1 MEPALL
7 EVMEAKL
14 NLTRRQ
20 VLYSAPFALA
30 GLPSIFALF
39 GCGDSSQFEQTTQAA
54 AGSQQPTEED
64 QQINETLEQLHDE
77 HEGEISSYMQT
88 ANIGETV
95 ALANMD
101 VEVTVTNYITGEEIK
116 TKMPDFVPWDGTL
129 EVSIDGASTYESIQ
143 DAASA
148 ESLGTII
155 KSAPTSGQSAFILV
169 VHMTLTYVDATSRR
183 DDGLFNTDAFNPTY
197 TLADAAYPASFRSA
211 IASFDGAVEEAKTN
225 EKLLDCFSLN
235 VGETKS
241 LTAGWWVD
249 GDCDMSTLQIRP
261 SLSATDQGPIIFDLG
276 LSDSDAPAV

>member
-1 MEPALL
+1 MESALL

-20 VLYSAPFALA
+20 VLYSASLALA
-30 GLPSIFALF
+30 GLPSMLALF
-39 GCGDSSQFEQTTQAA
+39 GCGDSSQPEQATQ
-54 AGSQQPTEED
+54 GVSGGQQPTEED
-64 QQINETLEQLHDE
+64 RQTYETLERKRAE
-77 HEGEISSYMQT
+77 YEEEASSYMQT
-88 ANIGETV
+88 VSIGETV

-101 VEVTVTNYITGEEIK
+101 VDITVINQITGEEIQTK
-116 TKMPDFVPWDGTL
+116 TPDFVAWDGTL
-129 EVSIDGASTYESIQ
+129 EVSIDGVRAYESIQ
-143 DAASA
+143 DAALA
-148 ESLGTII
+148 EPLGTII
-155 KSAPTSGQSAFILV
+155 KSAPASGQRAFALV
-169 VHMTLTYVDATSRR
+169 VHMTLTNVDAVSRR

-197 TLADAAYPASFRSA
+197 TLTDAAYPASLRSA

-225 EKLLDCFSLN
+225 ERLSDCFSLN
-235 VGETKS
+235 VGETRS

>member
-1 MEPALL
+1 MET
-7 EVMEAKL
+7 KL

-20 VLYSAPFALA
+20 VFYSVPLALT

-39 GCGDSSQFEQTTQAA
+39 GCGDSSQFEQTTRAA

-64 QQINETLEQLHDE
+64 RQINETLEQLHDE
-77 HEGEISSYMQT
+77 HEEEISSYMQT
-88 ANIGETV
+88 VNIGETF

-101 VEVTVTNYITGEEIK
+101 VEITVTSYITGEKIK
-116 TKMPDFVPWDGTL
+116 AKMPDFVAWDGTL
-129 EVSIDGASTYESIQ
+129 EVSIDGASAYESIQ

-148 ESLGTII
+148 ESLGSII
-155 KSAPTSGQSAFILV
+155 KSAPASGQSAFILV
-169 VHMTLTYVDATSRR
+169 VHMTLTNVDAVSRR

-197 TLADAAYPASFRSA
+197 TLTDAVYPASFRSA

-225 EKLLDCFSLN
+225 EKLSDCFSLN
-235 VGETKS
+235 VGEAKS

-249 GDCDMSTLQIRP
+249 GGCDMSTLQIRP

>member
-1 MEPALL
+1 MGT
-7 EVMEAKL
+7 KL

-20 VLYSAPFALA
+20 VLYSASLALA
-30 GLPSIFALF
+30 GLPSMLALF

-54 AGSQQPTEED
+54 SGSQQPTEED
-64 QQINETLEQLHDE
+64 RQINETLEQLHDE
-77 HEGEISSYMQT
+77 HEEEISSYMQT
-88 ANIGETV
+88 ASIGETF

-101 VEVTVTNYITGEEIK
+101 VDITVINQITGEEIQ
-116 TKMPDFVPWDGTL
+116 TKMPDFVAWDGTL
-129 EVSIDGASTYESIQ
+129 EVSIDGVRAYESIQ
-143 DAASA
+143 DAALA
-148 ESLGTII
+148 EPLGTII
-155 KSAPTSGQSAFILV
+155 KSAPASGQRAFALV
-169 VHMTLTYVDATSRR
+169 VHMTLTNVDAVSRR

-197 TLADAAYPASFRSA
+197 TLTDAAYPAPFRSA

-225 EKLLDCFSLN
+225 EKLSDCFSLN
-235 VGETKS
+235 VGETRS

>member
-1 MEPALL
+1 MET
-7 EVMEAKL
+7 KL

-20 VLYSAPFALA
+20 VFYSVPLALT

-39 GCGDSSQFEQTTQAA
+39 GCGDSSQFEQTTRAA

-64 QQINETLEQLHDE
+64 RQINETLEQLHDE
-77 HEGEISSYMQT
+77 HEEEISSYMQT

-101 VEVTVTNYITGEEIK
+101 VEVTVTNYITGEKIK
-116 TKMPDFVPWDGTL
+116 AKMPDFVAWDGTL
-129 EVSIDGASTYESIQ
+129 DVSIDGASTYESIQ

-155 KSAPTSGQSAFILV
+155 KSAPASGQSAFILV
-169 VHMTLTYVDATSRR
+169 VHMTLTNVDAVSRR

-197 TLADAAYPASFRSA
+197 TLTDAVYPASFRSA

-225 EKLLDCFSLN
+225 EKLSDCFSLN
-235 VGETKS
+235 VGEAKS

-249 GDCDMSTLQIRP
+249 GDCDVSTLQIRP

>member
-1 MEPALL
+1 MET
-7 EVMEAKL
+7 KL

-54 AGSQQPTEED
+54 SGSQQPTEED
-64 QQINETLEQLHDE
+64 RQINETLEQLHDG
-77 HEGEISSYMQT
+77 HEEEISSYMQT
-88 ANIGETV
+88 ASIGETF

-101 VEVTVTNYITGEEIK
+101 VEITVTNYITGEEIK

-129 EVSIDGASTYESIQ
+129 EVLIDGVRTYESIQ
-143 DAASA
+143 DAALA
-148 ESLGTII
+148 EPLGTII
-155 KSAPTSGQSAFILV
+155 KSAPASGQRAFALV
-169 VHMTLTYVDATSRR
+169 VHMTLTNVDAVSRR

-197 TLADAAYPASFRSA
+197 TLTDAAYPASFRSA

-225 EKLLDCFSLN
+225 EKLSDCFSLN
-235 VGETKS
+235 PGETKF

>member
-1 MEPALL
+1 MET
-7 EVMEAKL
+7 KL

-20 VLYSAPFALA
+20 VLYSVPFALA

-39 GCGDSSQFEQTTQAA
+39 GCGDNSQFEQTTQAA
-54 AGSQQPTEED
+54 SGSQQPTEED
-64 QQINETLEQLHDE
+64 RRINETLEQLHDG
-77 HEGEISSYMQT
+77 HEEEISSYMQT
-88 ANIGETV
+88 ASIGETF
-95 ALANMD
+95 ALANLD
-101 VEVTVTNYITGEEIK
+101 VEITVTNYITGEEIK

-129 EVSIDGASTYESIQ
+129 EVSIDGVRTYESIQ
-143 DAASA
+143 DAALA
-148 ESLGTII
+148 EPLGTII
-155 KSAPTSGQSAFILV
+155 KSAPASGQRAFALV
-169 VHMTLTYVDATSRR
+169 VHMTLTNVDAVSRR

-197 TLADAAYPASFRSA
+197 TLTDAAYPASFRSA

-235 VGETKS
+235 PGETKF

>member
-1 MEPALL
+1 MET
-7 EVMEAKL
+7 KL

-20 VLYSAPFALA
+20 VFYSVPLALT

-39 GCGDSSQFEQTTQAA
+39 GCGDSSQFEQTTRAA

-64 QQINETLEQLHDE
+64 RQINETLEQLHDE
-77 HEGEISSYMQT
+77 HEEEISSYMQT
-88 ANIGETV
+88 VNIGETF

-101 VEVTVTNYITGEEIK
+101 VEVTVTNYITGEKIK
-116 TKMPDFVPWDGTL
+116 AKMPDFVAWDGTL

-155 KSAPTSGQSAFILV
+155 KSAPASGQSAFILV
-169 VHMTLTYVDATSRR
+169 VHMTLTNVDAVSRR

-197 TLADAAYPASFRSA
+197 TLTDAVYPASFRSA

-225 EKLLDCFSLN
+225 EKLSDCFSLN
-235 VGETKS
+235 VGEAKS

-249 GDCDMSTLQIRP
+249 GGCDMSTLQIRP

>member
-1 MEPALL
+1 MET
-7 EVMEAKL
+7 KL

-20 VLYSAPFALA
+20 VFYSVPLALT

-39 GCGDSSQFEQTTQAA
+39 GCGDSSQFEQTTRAA

-64 QQINETLEQLHDE
+64 RQINETLEQLHDE
-77 HEGEISSYMQT
+77 HEEEISSYMQT
-88 ANIGETV
+88 VNIGETF

-101 VEVTVTNYITGEEIK
+101 VEITVTSYITGEEIK
-116 TKMPDFVPWDGTL
+116 TKMSDFVAWDGTL
-129 EVSIDGASTYESIQ
+129 DVSIDGASAYESIQ

-148 ESLGTII
+148 ESLGSII
-155 KSAPTSGQSAFILV
+155 KSAPASGQSAFILV
-169 VHMTLTYVDATSRR
+169 VHMTLTNVDAVSRR

-197 TLADAAYPASFRSA
+197 TLTDAVYPASFRSA

-225 EKLLDCFSLN
+225 EKLSDCFSLN
-235 VGETKS
+235 VGEAKS

-249 GDCDMSTLQIRP
+249 GDCDVSTLQIRP

>member
-1 MEPALL
+1 MET
-7 EVMEAKL
+7 KL

-20 VLYSAPFALA
+20 VFYSVPLALT

-39 GCGDSSQFEQTTQAA
+39 GCGDSSQFEQTTRAA

-64 QQINETLEQLHDE
+64 RQINETLEQLHDE
-77 HEGEISSYMQT
+77 HEEEISSYMQT
-88 ANIGETV
+88 VNIGETF

-101 VEVTVTNYITGEEIK
+101 VEITVTNYITGEKIK
-116 TKMPDFVPWDGTL
+116 AKMPDFVAWDGTL
-129 EVSIDGASTYESIQ
+129 EVSIDGASAYESIQ

-148 ESLGTII
+148 ESLGSII
-155 KSAPTSGQSAFILV
+155 KSAPASGQSAFILV
-169 VHMTLTYVDATSRR
+169 VHMTLTNVDAVSRR

-197 TLADAAYPASFRSA
+197 TLTDAVYPASFRSA

-225 EKLLDCFSLN
+225 EKLSDCFSLN
-235 VGETKS
+235 VGEAKS

-249 GDCDMSTLQIRP
+249 GGCDMSTLQIRP

>member
-1 MEPALL
+1 MET
-7 EVMEAKL
+7 KL

-20 VLYSAPFALA
+20 VLYSAPVALA
-30 GLPSIFALF
+30 GLPSMLAL
-39 GCGDSSQFEQTTQAA
+39 CGDSSQFEQTTQAA
-54 AGSQQPTEED
+54 AGLQQPTEED
-64 QQINETLEQLHDE
+64 QQINKALEQLHDE
-77 HEGEISSYMQT
+77 HEEEISSYMQT
-88 ANIGETV
+88 VNIGETF

-101 VEVTVTNYITGEEIK
+101 VEITVTNYITGEEIK
-116 TKMPDFVPWDGTL
+116 TKMSDFVAWDGTL
-129 EVSIDGASTYESIQ
+129 DVSIDGASTYESIQ

-155 KSAPTSGQSAFILV
+155 KSAPASGQSAFILV
-169 VHMTLTYVDATSRR
+169 VHMTLTNVDAVSRR

-197 TLADAAYPASFRSA
+197 TLTDAVYPASFRSA

-225 EKLLDCFSLN
+225 EKLSDCFSLN

>member
-1 MEPALL
+1 MET
-7 EVMEAKL
+7 KL

-20 VLYSAPFALA
+20 VLYSAPVALA
-30 GLPSIFALF
+30 GLPSILALF

-64 QQINETLEQLHDE
+64 RQINEALEQLHDE
-77 HEGEISSYMQT
+77 HEEEISSYMQT
-88 ANIGETV
+88 VNVGETF

-101 VEVTVTNYITGEEIK
+101 AEITVTNYITGEEIK
-116 TKMPDFVPWDGTL
+116 TKMPDFVAWDGTL
-129 EVSIDGASTYESIQ
+129 EASIDGASTYESIQ

-169 VHMTLTYVDATSRR
+169 VHMTLTNVDATSRR

-197 TLADAAYPASFRSA
+197 TLTDAVYPASLQST

-225 EKLLDCFSLN
+225 EKLSDCFSLN

-261 SLSATDQGPIIFDLG
+261 SLSATDRGPVIFDLG

>member
-1 MEPALL
+1 MET
-7 EVMEAKL
+7 KL

-20 VLYSAPFALA
+20 VLYSVPFALA

-54 AGSQQPTEED
+54 SGSQQPTEED
-64 QQINETLEQLHDE
+64 RQINETLEQLHDE
-77 HEGEISSYMQT
+77 HEEEISSYMQT
-88 ANIGETV
+88 ASIGETF

-101 VEVTVTNYITGEEIK
+101 VEITVTNYITGEEIK

-129 EVSIDGASTYESIQ
+129 EVSIDGVRTYESIQ
-143 DAASA
+143 NAALV
-148 ESLGTII
+148 EPLGTII
-155 KSAPTSGQSAFILV
+155 KSAPASGQSAFILV
-169 VHMTLTYVDATSRR
+169 VHMTLTNVDAVSRR
-183 DDGLFNTDAFNPTY
+183 NDGLFNTDAFNPTY
-197 TLADAAYPASFRSA
+197 TLTDAAYPASLKSA

-235 VGETKS
+235 PGETKF

-276 LSDSDAPAV
+276 LSDSDASAV

>member
-1 MEPALL
+1 MEPASLG
-7 EVMEAKL
+7 VMDTRL

-20 VLYSAPFALA
+20 VLYSASLALA
-30 GLPSIFALF
+30 GLPSILALF
-39 GCGDSSQFEQTTQAA
+39 GCGDSSQFEQTTQVVS
-54 AGSQQPTEED
+54 GSQQPTEED

-77 HEGEISSYMQT
+77 HEEEISSYMQT
-88 ANIGETV
+88 VNVGETF

-101 VEVTVTNYITGEEIK
+101 AEITVTNYITGEEIK
-116 TKMPDFVPWDGTL
+116 TKMPDFVAWDGTL

-169 VHMTLTYVDATSRR
+169 VHMTLTNVDATSRR

-197 TLADAAYPASFRSA
+197 TLTDAVYPASLQST

-225 EKLLDCFSLN
+225 EKLSDCFSLN

-261 SLSATDQGPIIFDLG
+261 SLSATDRGPVIFDLG

>member
-1 MEPALL
+1 MET
-7 EVMEAKL
+7 KL

-20 VLYSAPFALA
+20 LLYSVPFALA

-54 AGSQQPTEED
+54 SGSQQPTEED
-64 QQINETLEQLHDE
+64 RRINEALEQLHDG
-77 HEGEISSYMQT
+77 HEEEISSYMQT
-88 ANIGETV
+88 ASIGETF

-101 VEVTVTNYITGEEIK
+101 VEITVTNYITGEEIK

-129 EVSIDGASTYESIQ
+129 EVLIDGVRTYESIQ
-143 DAASA
+143 DAALA
-148 ESLGTII
+148 EPLGTII
-155 KSAPTSGQSAFILV
+155 KSAPASGQRAFALV
-169 VHMTLTYVDATSRR
+169 VHMTLTNVDAVSRR

-197 TLADAAYPASFRSA
+197 TLTDAAYPASFRSA

-225 EKLLDCFSLN
+225 EKLSDCFSLN
-235 VGETKS
+235 PGETKF

>member
-1 MEPALL
+1 MET
-7 EVMEAKL
+7 KL

-20 VLYSAPFALA
+20 VFYSVPLALT

-39 GCGDSSQFEQTTQAA
+39 GCGDSSQFEQTTRAA

-64 QQINETLEQLHDE
+64 RQINETLEQLHDE
-77 HEGEISSYMQT
+77 HEEEISSYMQT
-88 ANIGETV
+88 VNIGETF

-101 VEVTVTNYITGEEIK
+101 VEITVTSYITGEEIK
-116 TKMPDFVPWDGTL
+116 TKMSDFVAWDGTL
-129 EVSIDGASTYESIQ
+129 DVSIDGASAYESIQ

-155 KSAPTSGQSAFILV
+155 KSAPASGQSAFILV
-169 VHMTLTYVDATSRR
+169 VHMTLTNVDATSRR

-197 TLADAAYPASFRSA
+197 TLTDAVYPASFRSA

-225 EKLLDCFSLN
+225 EKLSDCFSLN
-235 VGETKS
+235 VGEAKS

-249 GDCDMSTLQIRP
+249 GGCDMSTLQIRP

>member
-1 MEPALL
+1 MET
-7 EVMEAKL
+7 KL

-20 VLYSAPFALA
+20 VFYSVPLALT

-39 GCGDSSQFEQTTQAA
+39 GCGDSSQFEQTTRAA

-64 QQINETLEQLHDE
+64 RQINETLEQLHDE
-77 HEGEISSYMQT
+77 HEEEISSYMQT
-88 ANIGETV
+88 VSIGETV
-95 ALANMD
+95 TLANMD
-101 VEVTVTNYITGEEIK
+101 VEITVTSYITGEEIK
-116 TKMPDFVPWDGTL
+116 TKMSDFVAWDGTL
-129 EVSIDGASTYESIQ
+129 DVSIDGASAYESIQ

-148 ESLGTII
+148 ESLGSII
-155 KSAPTSGQSAFILV
+155 KSAPASGQSAFILV
-169 VHMTLTYVDATSRR
+169 VHMTLTNVDAVSRR

-225 EKLLDCFSLN
+225 EKLSDCFSLN
-235 VGETKS
+235 VGEKKS

>member
-1 MEPALL
+1 MEPASLG
-7 EVMEAKL
+7 VMDTRL

-20 VLYSAPFALA
+20 VLYSAPLALA

-39 GCGDSSQFEQTTQAA
+39 GCGDSSQPEQATQ
-54 AGSQQPTEED
+54 GVSGGQQPTEED
-64 QQINETLEQLHDE
+64 QQINETLEQLRDE
-77 HEGEISSYMQT
+77 HEEEISSYMQT
-88 ANIGETV
+88 VNVGETF

-101 VEVTVTNYITGEEIK
+101 AEITVTNYITGEEIK
-116 TKMPDFVPWDGTL
+116 TKMPDFVAWDGTL
-129 EVSIDGASTYESIQ
+129 EASIDGASTYESIQ

-155 KSAPTSGQSAFILV
+155 KSAPASGQSAFILV
-169 VHMTLTYVDATSRR
+169 VHMTLTNVDAVSRR

-197 TLADAAYPASFRSA
+197 TLTDAVYPASFRSA

-225 EKLLDCFSLN
+225 EKLSDCFSLN

-249 GDCDMSTLQIRP
+249 GGCDMSTLQIRP